1 MMTLLWKNKTV
12 VEVKLTDLRMIFFHE
27 NTVLIY
33 KIDIWDTV
41 VMSQNM

>member
-1 MMTLLWKNKTV
+1 MTLLWKNKTL
-12 VEVKLTDLRMIFFHE
+12 VEVKLTDLGMIFFHE
-27 NTVLIY
+27 NTLLIY